1 MKQDIRKKEAALKK
15 NLACL
20 DSLLVAFS
28 GGVDSTLLLAVAGRV
43 LKERVVAV
51 TFAAPFHSERETQA
65 AIGLAK
71 TLGTTHRLIRS
82 EAISPPELTRNTR
95 ERCYHCKKFLGKQ
108 LRKVAEELKIDTIAH
123 GANLDDLNDFRP
135 GFRAAREAGM
145 TAPLMDAGFTKAD
158 IRELSREMGLSTWN
172 KPAMACLATRI
183 PYDTP
188 LTPEA
193 LKKIEQA
200 ENAILDLGFSTCRVR
215 CHETAARIELLPDEL
230 DRMLEKACREKIVSS
245 LREIGFLHVALD
257 LEGYGQGK
265 MNREL

>member
-1 MKQDIRKKEAALKK
+1 MKQDIRKKETALEK
-15 NLACL
+15 NLAGL

-28 GGVDSTLLLAVAGRV
+28 GGVDSTLLLAVARRV
-43 LKERVVAV
+43 LKEKVVAV
-51 TFAAPFHSERETQA
+51 TFAAPFHSERETRA
-65 AIGLAK
+65 AIGLAE
-71 TLGTTHRLIRS
+71 TLDTTHRLIRS
-82 EAISPPELTRNTR
+82 EVISPPELARNTR

-108 LRKVAEELKIDTIAH
+108 LREIAEELEIDTIAH

-145 TAPLMDAGFTKAD
+145 IAPLMDAGFTKAD
-158 IRELSREMGLSTWN
+158 IRELSRQMGLSTWN
-172 KPAMACLATRI
+172 KPTLACLATRI

-188 LTPEA
+188 LTLDI
-193 LKKIEQA
+193 LKKVEQA
-200 ENAILDLGFSTCRVR
+200 ENAVLDLGFSTCRVR

-230 DRMLEKACREKIVSS
+230 EKMLEKSCRERIVSR
-245 LREIGFLHVALD
+245 LREIGFLHVSLD